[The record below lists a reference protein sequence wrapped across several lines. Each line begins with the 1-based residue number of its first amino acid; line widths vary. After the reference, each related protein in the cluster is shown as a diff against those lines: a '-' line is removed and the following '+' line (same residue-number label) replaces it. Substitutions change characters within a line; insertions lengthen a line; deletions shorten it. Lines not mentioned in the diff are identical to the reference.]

1 MPIGAPITPWRVLV
15 TAVVQSSRGGRS
27 AAIFSSNQTLCV
39 YGIARNTASWLR
51 ILQLVVVFEI
61 FATEPRGFH
70 TGAAGSRVAFHFQ
83 GKEFTQ
89 RVDLSGTGDD
99 PLDSLAGFPTVLRLA
114 PGKAHPTLR
123 FRARAVYHIVRHAAG
138 QPIFL
143 HRIACSNSACNPRVR
158 DAP

>member
-15 TAVVQSSRGGRS
+15 TAVAQSSRGVAKRGNFLFKSDALR
-27 AAIFSSNQTLCV
+27 V

-70 TGAAGSRVAFHFQ
+70 TGAAGSRVASHFQ

-99 PLDSLAGFPTVLRLA
+99 PLDLR
-114 PGKAHPTLR
+114 
-123 FRARAVYHIVRHAAG
+123 
-138 QPIFL
+138 
-143 HRIACSNSACNPRVR
+143 
-158 DAP
+158 